1 MRNADKHILNPRLIS
16 ARTIG
21 VDIEKESQSPVRR
34 TLVVMGGA
42 SESLYSNGN
51 NLSRSESSSSDSVNS
66 QDGNIQVGNFYLCW
80 NLKYFVIILSLQFK
94 RSGSLVAW
102 SGQGPPPVP
111 TKPEMIKNI
120 NNKKRQDELEQ
131 RHQELLARQ
140 RQLQV
145 RIFCS
150 QQTLTNQPR
159 PQYLL
164 LPHTAAE
171 DKWCK
176 VW

>member
-1 MRNADKHILNPRLIS
+1 
-16 ARTIG
+16 
-21 VDIEKESQSPVRR
+21 
-34 TLVVMGGA
+34 MGGA

-66 QDGNIQVGNFYLCW
+66 QDGNI
-80 NLKYFVIILSLQFK
+80 QFK

-140 RQLQV
+140 RQLQE
-145 RIFCS
+145 
-150 QQTLTNQPR
+150 
-159 PQYLL
+159 QYQRLQNMQKK
-164 LPHTAAE
+164 TTTMTSTSNIRDSINA
-171 DKWCK
+171 
-176 VW
+176 